1 MGNTKRTWPSARFFK
16 FFQNNLPDSH
26 IYFLRGCKR
35 IGHVR
40 LRTGCHKKDLAFL
53 SYFYR
58 RYIYFL
64 LVQMNVRV
72 IKTLSIVDQTVGGIL
87 LEKVD
92 IFKDIAERTGG
103 DIYLGVVGAVRT
115 GKSTFIKRFM
125 ESVVLPNIQSEADRI
140 RAIDELPQSSAGRT
154 IMTTEPKFVPNTAVQ
169 ISVAE
174 GLNVNVRLVDCVGYT
189 VDGAKG
195 YEDENG
201 PRMIS
206 TPWFDEPIPFQEAA
220 EIGTRKVI
228 QEHSTLGVVVTTDG
242 TISDIPR
249 SSYVLAEERI
259 IAELKEVGKPFIV
272 IVNSQ
277 KPNSEPALELRSEL
291 QRVYDVPVVTM
302 SVASAGEEEMV
313 SVLREVLYEFPV
325 HEVNVNL
332 PSWVMV
338 LEENH
343 WLRGRF
349 ESSVRDTV
357 QDIRRLRDVDRVVGQ
372 FSEYDFIDKAALAD
386 MNMGQGVAEIDLYAP
401 DELYDRILMEVVGVE
416 IRGKDHLLQ
425 MMQEFTHAKREY
437 DQFAEALEMVKT
449 TGYGIAPPTLA
460 EMVLD
465 EPELIRQGSRFG
477 VRLRATAP
485 SIHMIRVD
493 VESEFSPIIGT
504 EKQSEELV
512 RYLMQD
518 FEDNPLKIW
527 ESDIFGRSLHSI
539 VREGIQGKLAM
550 MPDNARYKLQET
562 LGRIINEGSG
572 GLIAIIL

>member
-1 MGNTKRTWPSARFFK
+1 MYE
-16 FFQNNLPDSH
+16 L
-26 IYFLRGCKR
+26 
-35 IGHVR
+35 
-40 LRTGCHKKDLAFL
+40 
-53 SYFYR
+53 
-58 RYIYFL
+58 
-64 LVQMNVRV
+64 
-72 IKTLSIVDQTVGGIL
+72 VGGII

-125 ESVVLPNIQSEADRI
+125 ETVVLPNIRNESDRI
-140 RAIDELPQSSAGRT
+140 RAIDELPQSAAGRT

-169 ISVAE
+169 ITVAE
-174 GLNVNVRLVDCVGYT
+174 GLNVNVRLVDCVGYA
-189 VDGAKG
+189 VQGAKG

-201 PRMIS
+201 PRMIT

-228 QEHSTLGVVVTTDG
+228 QEHSTLGVVITTDG
-242 TISDIPR
+242 SISEIPR
-249 SSYVLAEERI
+249 SAYVEAEERV
-259 IAELKEVGKPFIV
+259 IAELKEVGKPFIL
-272 IVNSQ
+272 IINSM
-277 KPNSEPALELRSEL
+277 KPSSEPAIELRNEL
-291 QRVYDVPVVTM
+291 ASKYDIPVMALSAATM
-302 SVASAGEEEMV
+302 GEEEV
-313 SVLREVLYEFPV
+313 TSALREVLYEFPV

-338 LEENH
+338 LDENH
-343 WLRGRF
+343 WLRSRF
-349 ESSVRDTV
+349 ENSVRETV
-357 QDIRRLRDVDRVVGQ
+357 QDIRRLRDVDRVVGL
-372 FSEYDFIDKAALAD
+372 FANYEFIDRAALAG
-386 MNMGQGVAEIDLYAP
+386 MNMGQGIAEIDLYAP
-401 DELYDRILMEVVGVE
+401 DELYDQILMEVVGVE

-425 MMQEFTHAKREY
+425 LMQDFTHAKREY

-449 TGYGIAPPTLA
+449 TGYGIASPTIA

-465 EPELIRQGSRFG
+465 EPELIRQGARFG

-518 FEDNPLKIW
+518 FEQNPLKIW

>member
-1 MGNTKRTWPSARFFK
+1 M
-16 FFQNNLPDSH
+16 
-26 IYFLRGCKR
+26 
-35 IGHVR
+35 
-40 LRTGCHKKDLAFL
+40 
-53 SYFYR
+53 
-58 RYIYFL
+58 
-64 LVQMNVRV
+64 
-72 IKTLSIVDQTVGGIL
+72 
-87 LEKVD
+87 EKVD

-125 ESVVLPNIQSEADRI
+125 ESIVLPNIQNEADRA
-140 RAIDELPQSSAGRT
+140 RAIDELPQSAAGRT
-154 IMTTEPKFVPNTAVQ
+154 IMTTEPKFVPNNAVQ
-169 ISVAE
+169 LHVAE
-174 GLNVNVRLVDCVGYT
+174 GLNVNVRLVDCVGY
-189 VDGAKG
+189 VVEGAKG

-201 PRMIS
+201 PRMIN
-206 TPWFDEPIPFQEAA
+206 TPWFDEAIPFQEAA

-228 QEHSTLGVVVTTDG
+228 QEHATLGVVITTDG
-242 TISDIPR
+242 SIAEIPR
-249 SSYVLAEERI
+249 ASYMDAEERI
-259 IAELKEVGKPFIV
+259 INELKEVGKPFIV
-272 IVNSQ
+272 IVNST
-277 KPNSEPALELRSEL
+277 KPQSDAVLELRSEL
-291 QRVYDVPVVTM
+291 QAKHDVPVVAM
-302 SVASAGEEEMV
+302 SVANMNEDDMM

-338 LEENH
+338 LGENH
-343 WLRGRF
+343 WLRSSF
-349 ESSVRDTV
+349 ESSVRETV
-357 QDIRRLRDVDRVVGQ
+357 QDIRRLRDVDRVVTG
-372 FSEYDFIDKAALAD
+372 FEEYEFIDKAALAG

-425 MMQEFTHAKREY
+425 LMQEFTHAKREY
-437 DQFAEALEMVKT
+437 DHFAEALEMVKT
-449 TGYGIAPPTLA
+449 TGYGIAPPTLQ
-460 EMVLD
+460 EMALD

-477 VRLRATAP
+477 VRLKATAP

>member
-1 MGNTKRTWPSARFFK
+1 M
-16 FFQNNLPDSH
+16 
-26 IYFLRGCKR
+26 
-35 IGHVR
+35 
-40 LRTGCHKKDLAFL
+40 
-53 SYFYR
+53 
-58 RYIYFL
+58 
-64 LVQMNVRV
+64 
-72 IKTLSIVDQTVGGIL
+72 
-87 LEKVD
+87 EKVD

-125 ESVVLPNIQSEADRI
+125 ESVVLPNIPSESDRI
-140 RAIDELPQSSAGRT
+140 RATDELPQSAAGRT
-154 IMTTEPKFVPNTAVQ
+154 IMTTEPKFVPNNAVQ
-169 ISVAE
+169 ISVTE
-174 GLNVNVRLVDCVGYT
+174 GLNVNVRLVDCVGYA

-249 SSYVLAEERI
+249 SSYVLAEERVI
-259 IAELKEVGKPFIV
+259 EELKEVGKPFIV
-272 IVNSQ
+272 IINSL
-277 KPNSEPALELRSEL
+277 KPYSEHAQEMRADL
-291 QRVYDVPVVTM
+291 QAKYDIPVMTM
-302 SVASAGEEEMV
+302 SVATAGEEEMIA
-313 SVLREVLYEFPV
+313 VLREVLYEFPV

-338 LEENH
+338 LNDKH
-343 WLRGRF
+343 WLRGNF
-349 ESSVRDTV
+349 ETSVRETV
-357 QDIRRLRDVDRVVGQ
+357 QDIRRLRDVDRVVNQ
-372 FSEYDFIDKAALAD
+372 FNEYEFIERAALAG

-401 DELYDRILMEVVGVE
+401 DELYDKILMEVVGVE

-425 MMQEFTHAKREY
+425 LMQEFTHAKREY

-460 EMVLD
+460 EMALD

-477 VRLRATAP
+477 VRLKATAP

-518 FEDNPLKIW
+518 FEENPLKIW
-527 ESDIFGRSLHSI
+527 DSDIFGRSLHSI